1 MIMKKSIMMTVGL
14 MALSSSSAVYSAPGP
29 YLSINGGVGMADDLD
44 LLTVDSLQKTAKIA
58 IESKV
63 EFAGSVALGYTF
75 TDSFRLEAEL
85 AYQENDADSMIYEV
99 SETVNGVDTV
109 TTNEVEVED
118 IVTTSSSGFFN
129 AYFDF
134 PTHSAVTPFV
144 SCGVG
149 YAKVELEAFGNTFD
163 DEALAYQV
171 GGGVSFSF
179 NPAVSLDIKYR
190 YFAVPSLEL
199 VVDAEEVD
207 FASHNVYG
215 GLRFNFY

>member
-1 MIMKKSIMMTVGL
+1 MKKSVMMTVGL
-14 MALSSSSAVYSAPGP
+14 MALSYSSAVYSAPGP
-29 YLSINGGVGMADDLD
+29 YLSINGGVGIADDLD
-44 LLTVDSLQKTAKIA
+44 LLTVDSLQGTGRIA

-63 EFAGSVALGYTF
+63 GFAGSVSLGYTF

-85 AYQENDADSMIYEV
+85 AYQENDADSLIVEA
-99 SETVNGVDTV
+99 SQTINGVTTRTTEEAEVDDTV
-109 TTNEVEVED
+109 TK
-118 IVTTSSSGFFN
+118 SSSGLVN

-134 PTHSAVTPFV
+134 PTHSVVTPFV
-144 SCGVG
+144 SCGAG
-149 YAKVELEAFGNTFD
+149 YAKVELEDSSDTFD
-163 DEALAYQV
+163 DTAFAYQL

-179 NPAVSLDIKYR
+179 NPSVSLDIKYR

-215 GLRFNFY
+215 GLRFTFY